1 MLSIFKGK
9 KMEKIYYFG
18 ENNFWGKSMSID
30 FKLKVIENP
39 VFLEIDIKEPAL
51 SKGDKFFNHENGDIY
66 FIEDAMR
73 GTEDTMVYFT
83 NVILE
88 TVIDEESL
96 IKAKNDRA
104 EYETSEKWRREKYEE
119 SERLKAEANKI
130 DGQLGKSWWRKLFR
144 L

>member
-9 KMEKIYYFG
+9 KMKKIYYFG
-18 ENNFWGKSMSID
+18 ENNFWGRYMSID

-83 NVILE
+83 NVVLE
-88 TVIDEESL
+88 TIVDEESL
-96 IKAKNDRA
+96 IKAQNDKV
-104 EYETSEKWRREKYEE
+104 EYEKSEKERREKYEE
-119 SERLKAEANKI
+119 RERLKAEEDKI
-130 DGQLGKSWWRKLFR
+130 VAQLRKSWWRKLFR

>member
-9 KMEKIYYFG
+9 KIEKIYYFG
-18 ENNFWGKSMSID
+18 KNDSWEYHMSIYS
-30 FKLKVIENP
+30 KLKVIENP
-39 VFLEIDIKEPAL
+39 AFLEIDIKEPAL

-83 NVILE
+83 NVVLE

-96 IKAKNDRA
+96 IKAKNDRE
-104 EYETSEKWRREKYEE
+104 EYEISEKERREKYEE
-119 SERLKAEANKI
+119 SERLKAEKIAN
-130 DGQLGKSWWRKLFR
+130 QLSKPWWRKLFR

>member
-9 KMEKIYYFG
+9 KMEKTYYFRD
-18 ENNFWGKSMSID
+18 NDFWGHSIPIG

-39 VFLEIDIKEPAL
+39 IFLEIDIKEPAL

-83 NVILE
+83 NVVLE
-88 TVIDEESL
+88 TIIDEESL
-96 IKAKNDRA
+96 IKAKNDKA
-104 EYETSEKWRREKYEE
+104 EYETLEKERREKYDEN
-119 SERLKAEANKI
+119 ERLKVEADKI
-130 DGQLGKSWWRKLFR
+130 ANQLRKSWWRKLFR

>member
-1 MLSIFKGK
+1 MLSMFKGK
-9 KMEKIYYFG
+9 KMKKIYYFG
-18 ENNFWGKSMSID
+18 ESSFWGHSLSID

-66 FIEDAMR
+66 LIEDAMR

-83 NVILE
+83 NVVLE
-88 TVIDEESL
+88 TAIDEDSL
-96 IKAKNDRA
+96 IKAKNDKI
-104 EYETSEKWRREKYEE
+104 EYEASERERRERHDER
-119 SERLKAEANKI
+119 ERLKVEAGKI
-130 DGQLGKSWWRKLFR
+130 ADQLAKPWWRKLFR